1 MDTIAKQ
8 NNQFS
13 RLTKKLLKNMGIS
26 DISKEEGIDF
36 SSIKLDFMAYYELE
50 KVILEIKPY
59 LRHPEGEFF
68 LYDIPMSKRLLHIL
82 ANYKVFYLS
91 RLSNYTHQEI
101 LQFRNLGTK
110 TLKELENVCKEYHIT
125 LPE

>member
-36 SSIKLDFMAYYELE
+36 SSIKLDFMAHYELE

-59 LRHPEGEFF
+59 LCHPEGEVF

-110 TLKELENVCKEYHIT
+110 TLKELENVCKEYHIVF
-125 LPE
+125 PE

>member
-50 KVILEIKPY
+50 KVILELKPY
-59 LRHPEGEFF
+59 LRHPEGEVF

-91 RLSNYTHQEI
+91 RLSNYTYQEI
-101 LQFRNLGTK
+101 LQFRNLGSK

-125 LPE
+125 LPK

>member
-26 DISKEEGIDF
+26 DISIEEGIDF

-50 KVILEIKPY
+50 KVILELKPY
-59 LRHPEGEFF
+59 LRHPEGEVF

-91 RLSNYTHQEI
+91 RLSNYTYQEI

>member
-50 KVILEIKPY
+50 KVILELKPY
-59 LRHPEGEFF
+59 LRHPEGEVF

-91 RLSNYTHQEI
+91 RLSNYTYQEI

-125 LPE
+125 LPK

>member
-1 MDTIAKQ
+1 MDTNIKQ

-13 RLTKKLLKNMGIS
+13 RLTKKLLKNMGIT

-36 SSIKLDFMAYYELE
+36 SSIKLDFIAYYELE
-50 KVILEIKPY
+50 KVIFELKPY
-59 LRHPEGEFF
+59 LRHPEGEIF

-82 ANYKVFYLS
+82 ANYNVFYLS
-91 RLSNYTHQEI
+91 KLSNYTHQEI

-110 TLKELENVCKEYHIT
+110 TLKELKNVCKEYHIT

>member
-36 SSIKLDFMAYYELE
+36 SSIKLDFIAYYELE
-50 KVILEIKPY
+50 KVIFELKPY
-59 LRHPEGEFF
+59 LRHPEGEVF

-91 RLSNYTHQEI
+91 RLSNYTYQEI
-101 LQFRNLGTK
+101 LQFRNLGSK

-125 LPE
+125 LPK

>member
-36 SSIKLDFMAYYELE
+36 SSIKLDFIAYYELE
-50 KVILEIKPY
+50 KVIFELKPY
-59 LRHPEGEFF
+59 LRHPEGEVF
-68 LYDIPMSKRLLHIL
+68 LYDIPMSRRLLHIL

-101 LQFRNLGTK
+101 LQFRNLGAK
-110 TLKELENVCKEYHIT
+110 ALKELEDVCKQYHIVF
-125 LPE
+125 PE

>member
-1 MDTIAKQ
+1 MNTNKMQ

-13 RLTKKLLKNMGIS
+13 RPTKKLLKNMGIT
-26 DISKEEGIDF
+26 DISQERKIDF

-50 KVILEIKPY
+50 KMILELKPY
-59 LRHPEGEFF
+59 LRHPEGEVF
-68 LYDIPMSKRLLHIL
+68 LYDIPMSRRLLHIL

-101 LQFRNLGTK
+101 LQFRNLGAK
-110 TLKELENVCKEYHIT
+110 ALKELEDVCKQYHIVF
-125 LPE
+125 PE